1 MFHSKMQLTS
11 LVAAL
16 CLLVACSKTP
26 APGSANSTSAG
37 PTGNACDRKILT
49 ADDVTGIVGPPIT
62 GTSPLQGDPQTCY
75 FDTATSESKGGPR
88 IMISLR
94 PGLGK
99 VSVESWKA
107 GKMNIPAT
115 VLGGVGDSAVWVE
128 GTHEVDAQKNDLLC
142 VVEAGGSA
150 LSAVDLQKKLG
161 GLCNTIFARI
171 GV

>member
-1 MFHSKMQLTS
+1 VFQLRMQLTF

-16 CLLVACSKTP
+16 CLLAACSKTP
-26 APGSANSTSAG
+26 APGSASSTSAR